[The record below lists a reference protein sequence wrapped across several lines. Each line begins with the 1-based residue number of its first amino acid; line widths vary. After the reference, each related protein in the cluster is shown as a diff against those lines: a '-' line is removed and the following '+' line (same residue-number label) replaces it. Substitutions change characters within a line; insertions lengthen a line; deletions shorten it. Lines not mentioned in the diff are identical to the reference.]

1 MGWGDVDWIGVSGG
15 LSPGGER
22 QGEVGDTW
30 DEGRLDKG
38 KWGSQSSQAWGEGR
52 GGWGYMKWGRWM
64 GKGI

>member
-1 MGWGDVDWIGVSGG
+1 MGVIGREERGWVYMGWGDVDWIGVSGG

-38 KWGSQSSQAWGEGR
+38 KWGT
-52 GGWGYMKWGRWM
+52 
-64 GKGI
+64 